1 MDRTA
6 EELIADAEFC
16 EKQAAA
22 QEADGNTEQAQCSRD
37 FAKECRDKAGV
48 SASAPV
54 EPDDPVKRSFF
65 GN

>member
-37 FAKECRDKAGV
+37 FAKECRDKAAALDEKAEV
-48 SASAPV
+48 V
-54 EPDDPVKRSFF
+54 VKSQWA
-65 GN
+65 

>member
-16 EKQAAA
+16 EKQAEA

-37 FAKECRDKAGV
+37 FAKECRDKAAALGEQTEIV
-48 SASAPV
+48 
-54 EPDDPVKRSFF
+54 VKPAYSVF